1 MKTWTTLFVT
11 GMFLA
16 TPALAD
22 DVDDVKAAEDRYYAA
37 MNSGDA
43 RAWAQSRLSEEST
56 RFGPNGELLE
66 VFGSLEE
73 QEQNRKAAVDA
84 GLKYNLRA
92 RHRDIRVYG
101 NTAVVTLYGSG
112 TVGNNT
118 QVNNRIT
125 RVWGKQGGQWKM
137 VHAHLSPLTIST
149 SSIEDRFVGTWR
161 FVSIE
166 QRNAQ
171 GELLPVISG
180 RTGFIIYTPTGHMA
194 VQLMEDDRKEFAG
207 AQPSGEEA
215 RAALASYN
223 AYSGTFTVNEAQG
236 TVIHHRQTK
245 LTPGTVDALGGTD
258 VIRSYR
264 FSGNQLMLTPPP
276 RMIDGEELTRT
287 LVWERIE

>member
-1 MKTWTTLFVT
+1 MKTTTLFVM
-11 GMFLA
+11 GMFLTTVA
-16 TPALAD
+16 WAD
-22 DVDDVKAAEDRYYAA
+22 DRDDVKAAEEKYYEA

-56 RFGPNGELLE
+56 RFGPGGALLE

-92 RHRDIRVYG
+92 QHREIRVYG
-101 NTAVVTLYGSG
+101 DTALVTVYGSG
-112 TVGNNT
+112 TVNNA

-137 VHAHLSPLTIST
+137 VHAHLSPLSIST
-149 SSIEDRFVGTWR
+149 PRIEDRFVGTWR

-166 QRNAQ
+166 QRNAK
-171 GELLPVISG
+171 GELLPAISG

-194 VQLMEDDRKEFAG
+194 VQLMEDDRKEFAA

-236 TVIHHRQTK
+236 TVTHHRATK
-245 LTPGTVDALGGTD
+245 LTPGAIDALGGTD
-258 VIRSYR
+258 VMRSYR
-264 FSGNQLMLTPPP
+264 FSGNQLMLTPH
-276 RMIDGEELTRT
+276 GE
-287 LVWERIE
+287 